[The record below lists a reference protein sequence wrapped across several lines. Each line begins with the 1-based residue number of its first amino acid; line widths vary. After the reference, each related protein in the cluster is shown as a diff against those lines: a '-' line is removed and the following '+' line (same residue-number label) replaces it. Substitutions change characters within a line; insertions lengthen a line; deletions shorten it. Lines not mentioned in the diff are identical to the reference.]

1 MTNQIRTAQAELL
14 RLRQA
19 LQAEIRCSAALVAAL
34 SAQLQITGGA
44 RV

>member
-1 MTNQIRTAQAELL
+1 MTLQIRTAQAELL

-19 LQAEIRCSAALVAAL
+19 LQAEIVRSAALVAAL